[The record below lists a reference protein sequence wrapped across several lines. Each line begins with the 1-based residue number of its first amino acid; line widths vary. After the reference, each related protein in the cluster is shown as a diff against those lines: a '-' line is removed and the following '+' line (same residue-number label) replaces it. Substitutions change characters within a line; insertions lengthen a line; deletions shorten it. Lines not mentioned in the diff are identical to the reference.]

1 MICSIKT
8 RQGIKRVEDKEKG
21 NEYKTVTNMV
31 HINPIISIIT
41 LNVNG
46 LNRLVKRVDK
56 KIKAVYKKLTLNIKD
71 KLIKSQGIDKNL
83 PC

>member
-21 NEYKTVTNMV
+21 NEYKTVINMV
-31 HINPIISIIT
+31 HMNPIISIIT

-46 LNRLVKRVDK
+46 LNRLVKRDCQSGKKNKSCLQETHLKYKGQVD
-56 KIKAVYKKLTLNIKD
+56 
-71 KLIKSQGIDKNL
+71 
-83 PC
+83 